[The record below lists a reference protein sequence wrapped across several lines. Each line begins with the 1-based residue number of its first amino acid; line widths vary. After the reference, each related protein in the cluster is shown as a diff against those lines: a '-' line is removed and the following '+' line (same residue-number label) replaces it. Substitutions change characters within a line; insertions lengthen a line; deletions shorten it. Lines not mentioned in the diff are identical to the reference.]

1 MIKRKAA
8 DYIARIAARFPVVSI
23 TGPRQSG
30 KTTLARAVF
39 PDYEYL
45 NLENPDTMRE
55 AIADGASF
63 FRNHPAPL
71 ILDEVQRM
79 PELLSRIQVAVDEM
93 PRKKGMFVLTGSQ
106 QPSFK
111 DGISQ
116 SLAGRVAIATLL
128 PFSMDELTEADV
140 VQTREAYMHNGFMPR
155 LYNERLTPF
164 DVYENYLATYVERDV
179 NQIANIK
186 NHREF
191 DIFLRILAGR
201 VGQLVN
207 CQSIANDIGV
217 SMPTIKN
224 WISILEACF
233 IITVLPCYYRNFG
246 KRFVKAPKIYFTDVG
261 LLTHLLGIREQAQ
274 IVRDPLFGAIFENMV
289 VMEAFKAKLNRGL
302 PPDLYFIRDRSG
314 TEVDLV
320 AEQGRKLHLFEIKAS
335 ASYSAD
341 FTKNMDRLSNGID
354 DVASQSV
361 IYSGPDLP
369 NGKSAGYFNFANIA
383 RRMEKLSLL

>member
-8 DYIARIAARFPVVSI
+8 DYIARIAAKFPVVSI

-45 NLENPDTMRE
+45 NLENPDTMHE
-55 AIADGASF
+55 AMADGASF

-79 PELLSRIQVAVDEM
+79 PELLSRIQVAVDES
-93 PRKKGMFVLTGSQ
+93 PRQKGMFVLTGSQ
-106 QPSFK
+106 QPRLK

-128 PFSMDELTEADV
+128 PFSMDELAEADV

-186 NHREF
+186 NRREF
-191 DIFLRILAGR
+191 DVFLRVLAGR

-217 SMPTIKN
+217 SMPTVKS

-274 IVRDPLFGAIFENMV
+274 IVRDPLFGAIFENMI

-341 FTKNMDRLSNGID
+341 FTKNMDRLSNGIG

-361 IYSGPDLP
+361 IYSGRNLP